1 MVMASLTLSNTCHP
15 GLKGMSHNFT
25 LKIQN
30 YGPGTALFDRV
41 LQGAQYSKECENLK
55 FNFGHNQGGL
65 DLNLSPKQYQH
76 SNGYTGYF

>member
-15 GLKGMSHNFT
+15 GLKGRSHNIENSELRT
-25 LKIQN
+25 WN
-30 YGPGTALFDRV
+30 CTPFDRV

-55 FNFGHNQGGL
+55 FNFGHNKGGL